1 MPAPEACRGEVR
13 PVCLL
18 AVDGGAG
25 GVESERRAARSAPSG
40 RGTGGRKEWLRKE
53 HGKSWRGV
61 PGRGAGETRA
71 VIDTGAGAGWRG
83 NNVATHLRC
92 ENAWSTIDAGY
103 MHIDIRRPRADR
115 YTHAR
120 TERRDETVASSWYG
134 MVWYGIERIQQ
145 LICTTTSFSPWA
157 SPPRK
162 GNPSQSMRS
171 KRVGIEQ
178 PKRKRRGRE
187 AKKRKRGG
195 EREKQGKG
203 REVIKSC

>member
-1 MPAPEACRGEVR
+1 MPAPEACRGEVG

-145 LICTTTSFSPWA
+145 LICPTTSFSPWA
-157 SPPRK
+157 SPPRNGK
-162 GNPSQSMRS
+162 PPTIHAQQTSGNRTAGTQEKMER
-171 KRVGIEQ
+171 
-178 PKRKRRGRE
+178 RKK
-187 AKKRKRGG
+187 AKKRRR
-195 EREKQGKG
+195 REKQGKG